1 MEDQTSITLTREQL
15 LIITS
20 AIILAGIA
28 SNYKTSAPSS
38 PSHAIVAV
46 SVAKDLMDR
55 ILKEKTK

>member
-1 MEDQTSITLTREQL
+1 MEEQTSIILTREQL
-15 LIITS
+15 LTITS

-46 SVAKDLMDR
+46 SVAKDLLNR
-55 ILKEKTK
+55 ILKEKAQ